1 MSEATL
7 MPPAAKGPLTRLV
20 TQLFFRAARVSANLE
35 LAPALHHITLQGEA
49 LKGVAWTAGDKI
61 QIRLGAGLQTRTY
74 TPIAW
79 DPVVGSTSFVAQ
91 TLSPGPGSE
100 WVTHAKS
107 GDMVELMGPRSSLAL
122 GTSAKQDV
130 WVLGDET
137 AFGLTLAMGVGRAV
151 LEVDSPEHWGPLCH
165 AWGLPATL
173 VAKQPDDAHLARWEE
188 SIGTPISPQT
198 HFILA
203 GRANTIQYLLKA
215 LRARGI
221 RSDRIRSKA
230 YWAPG
235 KTGLD

>member
-1 MSEATL
+1 MSETIL
-7 MPPAAKGPLTRLV
+7 NQAASKGPLTRLV
-20 TQLFFRAARVSANLE
+20 TQLFFRKARVTDHVV
-35 LAPALHHITLQGEA
+35 LAPALHHITLEGEA
-49 LKGVAWTAGDKI
+49 LKGVSWTAGDKI

-100 WVTHAKS
+100 WVTHAKN
-107 GDMVELMGPRSSLAL
+107 GAEVELMGPRSSLAL

-137 AFGLTLAMGVGRAV
+137 AFGLTLALGAGRAV

-173 VAKQPDDAHLARWEE
+173 VAKQPDDAHLARMEE
-188 SIGTPISPQT
+188 SIGMSISPQT

-203 GRANTIQYLLKA
+203 GRANTIQHLLKA